1 MYWVLGRHNGM
12 KERRSQPRYSP
23 CANPELIAEGPNQG
37 WSWYITN
44 LKEGITTLAYFYLSV
59 ILDILSRHVVDWM
72 VAPREL
78 AILVKRLI
86 EQGCGKRR
94 IAQDQLISHFDR
106 GSSMTSKSVAP
117 LLADLEITKSLSRSH
132 VSNGNFLC
140 GIPVQKNSEYRS
152 RFPERFKGRMPKPT
166 VWHFPHLPG
175 STNRR
180 LPKATRRYMKFLPE
194 VSQFYWRSPGIQI
207 ILDEAWNL

>member
-152 RFPERFKGRMPKPT
+152 RFPERLKGRMPKPT
-166 VWHFPHLPG
+166 V
-175 STNRR
+175 
-180 LPKATRRYMKFLPE
+180 
-194 VSQFYWRSPGIQI
+194 
-207 ILDEAWNL
+207 